1 MVNKKTKSNLIV
13 KDLKKWYPVRKKINQ
28 IVNNREKLWVKALD
42 QINLEL
48 DKGEVLGVIGES
60 GCGKSTLG
68 RVLTRLENPTEGQV
82 LINGR
87 EAGELVKEDRKKF
100 RREVQIVFQ
109 NPFDTFDGRYSIG
122 QTLTRTL
129 KIHDIGES
137 QAERNKL
144 CEDLLENV
152 GLTPAE
158 EYLIRY
164 PHELSGGQLQRI
176 SILRAMM
183 LNPKFLIVDEPVS
196 MLDVSVRAEILN
208 LLKDLTSQN
217 STSMIFISHDVSVTR
232 YVSNR
237 IAVMYLGRIVE
248 VGSADDIVINPK
260 HPYTQALIS
269 YCGGLDPNSIKE
281 ELYIE
286 GEPPTPINPGP
297 GCYFAQR
304 CFKACKKC
312 FEVYPEKKE
321 LDNGHTVY
329 CHLA

>member
-1 MVNKKTKSNLIV
+1 MDNINHQNSLIV
-13 KDLKKWYPVRKKINQ
+13 KNLKKWYPVRKKIKHAEKK
-28 IVNNREKLWVKALD
+28 EKLWTKALD
-42 QINLEL
+42 NISFEL
-48 DKGEVLGVIGES
+48 KQGEVLGIIGES

-68 RVLTRLENPTEGQV
+68 KVLTRLEYPTDGQII
-82 LINGR
+82 ING
-87 EAGELVKEDRKKF
+87 KETDSLLKQNRKKF

-129 KIHDIGES
+129 KIHDIGKDQE
-137 QAERNKL
+137 ERNRICKNS
-144 CEDLLENV
+144 LENV
-152 GLTPAE
+152 GLKPAE
-158 EYLIRY
+158 EYLNRY

-208 LLKDLTSQN
+208 LLKDLTTQN
-217 STSMIFISHDVSVTR
+217 NTSMIFISHDVSVSR

-248 VGSADDIVINPK
+248 VGCSDDIVINPK

-269 YCGGLDPNSIKE
+269 YCGELDPYAIKE

-297 GCYFAQR
+297 GCYFAPR
-304 CFKACKKC
+304 CFRACKKC
-312 FEVYPEKKE
+312 FESYPDKKIY
-321 LDNGHTVY
+321 DNGHTVC
-329 CHLA
+329 CHMV